1 MFSIIGGV
9 DRGEFAGSILALD
22 YVVSPPEFVAF
33 ACWTPH
39 RFSLSIEQNTIPRAL
54 ADAVVE
60 ELVDEMRL
68 EPGDGLAE
76 RFFDHDYVRVV
87 KGPHE
92 GHLVELAADRAG
104 LSAGEIDLVNLTAR
118 VPLVKAMSGSASVSA
133 DLLER
138 LHDVASARSSSR
150 EVEGLLRHCVNTVDW
165 RSDDRSPDMALKMWF
180 AELRQSHHDAPR
192 NERPARLRDAAR
204 MARAVTTRER
214 FWVSGDWGPGLTR
227 ILGLAISSLRSGG
240 KGEA

>member
-1 MFSIIGGV
+1 MYSMIGGV

-22 YVVSPPEFVAF
+22 YAVEPCDFVAF

-39 RFSLSIEQNTIPRAL
+39 RFVLSIEQNTIPRDL
-54 ADAVVE
+54 AVAIRSH
-60 ELVDEMRL
+60 LVDGIRL
-68 EPGDGLAE
+68 RDGDGLAE

-87 KGPHE
+87 RGPRE
-92 GHLVELAADRAG
+92 GRLVELPANRAA

-118 VPLVKAMSGSASVSA
+118 VPLITAMSGSASVST

-138 LHDVASARSSSR
+138 LHDVARAGSSSR
-150 EVEGLLRHCVNTVDW
+150 EVEDLLRHCDKTVDW
-165 RSDDRSPDMALKMWF
+165 RADDHSPDTALRMWF
-180 AELRQSHHDAPR
+180 AGLRHSHRDAPR
-192 NERPARLRDAAR
+192 DVRQARLSDAAR

-227 ILGLAISSLRSGG
+227 IVGLAISSLRSGG
-240 KGEA
+240 QGGA